1 MSTGFGKHV
10 PSAPWQASLAFCEA
24 LDSTE
29 FHKEW
34 EYQEEEAVRIAVE
47 LMLKKRE
54 QRRAAAAE
62 KRRFR

>member
-1 MSTGFGKHV
+1 MNTLDCRHV
-10 PSAPWQASLAFCEA
+10 PNAPWEASPAFCDA

-34 EYQEEEAVRIAVE
+34 EYQEEEAVRKAVE

>member
-1 MSTGFGKHV
+1 MNTDFNKHV
-10 PSAPWQASLAFCEA
+10 PPAPWQASPAFCEA

-34 EYQEEEAVRIAVE
+34 EYQEEEAVRKAVE
-47 LMLKKRE
+47 LMLKKRA
-54 QRRAAAAE
+54 QRREAAAE

>member
-1 MSTGFGKHV
+1 MNASICRYV
-10 PSAPWQASLAFCEA
+10 PLVPWEASPAFCEA

-34 EYQEEEAVRIAVE
+34 EYQEEEAVRKAVE

-62 KRRFR
+62 KRRFQ